1 MAHEQS
7 VRRETSQTEPQ
18 HIRAAENAAKALD
31 MRIAGHGFR
40 AIATALG
47 VSLGSAHAYVS
58 KALAELREV
67 TAEKAEELREIE
79 LQRLDHLIQL
89 ATARM
94 GADCSDADLA
104 KLMNTVR
111 GLSESR
117 RKLTGLD
124 APVKIETTG
133 KLYTVAAASPECE
146 EWNTPQ
152 GQGAERANDGKDHE
166 AGGGAAGDL

>member
-1 MAHEQS
+1 MT
-7 VRRETSQTEPQ
+7 RRHTEADDV
-18 HIRAAENAAKALD
+18 RAAQNRPQALQL
-31 MRIAGHGFR
+31 RIEGHSYR
-40 AIATALG
+40 AIAEKLG
-47 VSLGSAHAYVS
+47 VSHGRAYQYVS
-58 KALAELREV
+58 GCLAELRAE
-67 TAEKAEELREIE
+67 THEKAEELREVE

-94 GADCSDADLA
+94 TPDCSDADLA

-152 GQGAERANDGKDHE
+152 GQGAERANDGKDDE